1 VKEFQNN
8 GNDTTKHFAIKHL
21 LAALYISKFST
32 VFTDSC
38 TELFEVTV
46 TW

>member
-21 LAALYISKFST
+21 LAAIYFSKLST
-32 VFTDSC
+32 VFTDNC
-38 TELFEVTV
+38 NELFEVTV
-46 TW
+46 I